1 MNEIV
6 LAAGD
11 KQFGFNFGIGALEAF
26 CEANGIEDVNLQAVF
41 ALVAGPK
48 ALKKV
53 PELLLCFVER
63 YHQVRREPCPFTRA
77 DIVDAIDATGGLRST
92 FKDAVLDAFV
102 RYIDPDP
109 NNAERGPA
117 EIVNTAEPAKNS
129 PGRNSAPKRSAKS
142 A

>member
-6 LAAGD
+6 LAAGG
-11 KQFGFNFGIGALEAF
+11 KEVGFNFGIGALEAF

-41 ALVAGPK
+41 ELVSGPK

-77 DIVDAIDATGGLRST
+77 DIVDAIDATGGIRST
-92 FKDAVLDAFV
+92 FKDAALDAFV
-102 RYIDPDP
+102 RGIGIETDPA
-109 NNAERGPA
+109 NAEPQ
-117 EIVNTAEPAKNS
+117 NTAEPAKNS

>member
-26 CEANGIEDVNLQAVF
+26 CEANGIEDVDLQAVF
-41 ALVAGPK
+41 ELVSGPK
-48 ALKKV
+48 ALKKI

-92 FKDAVLDAFV
+92 FKDAALEAFM
-102 RYIDPDP
+102 RGIGIEPDP
-109 NNAERGPA
+109 ANSETQ
-117 EIVNTAEPAKNS
+117 NTAEPAKNS